1 MFEFQVW
8 RAAVLVGAL
17 AASGGALA
25 STKHL
30 APIPPATLALME
42 SKGLSAAS
50 PILMR
55 AYKKEGEIEV
65 WKKGDDG
72 RFVRLKTFPICR
84 WSGQLGPKTAQ
95 GDRQV
100 PEGFYAV
107 TPAQLN
113 PNSSYHLSFD
123 IGYPNAYD
131 RLYGGS
137 GAFLMVHGACS
148 SSGCFAMTN
157 SGVSEI
163 YAIVREAFAAGQAA
177 FQFQSFPF
185 RMTAENLAK
194 HRSDQHIAFWRQ
206 LKEGSDRFEAT
217 GEEPV
222 VGVAF
227 GRYAFAPSADP
238 AKESL
243 VKARRAREDAAV
255 AALSRKKPAVTV
267 TYLDGGMHKSFQAQ
281 MKRGT
286 LRDVSQPQALAEAG
300 REVVVG
306 GAPEQP
312 AKLADAKTTDAKPS
326 EAKAADTK
334 TADGKAAAKRGA
346 AKAAAVPAGA
356 PAPTPERPFYQ
367 RVLDAFT
374 PTPASAGPAPASAG
388 GRT

>member
-1 MFEFQVW
+1 VFEFQVW
-8 RAAVLVGAL
+8 RAAVVVGAL
-17 AASGGALA
+17 AASGAALA

-30 APIPPATLALME
+30 TPVPPATLALME
-42 SKGLSAAS
+42 TKGLSPAS

-65 WKKGDDG
+65 WKKGNDG
-72 RFVRLKTFPICR
+72 RFVHLKTFPICR

-157 SGVSEI
+157 RGVSEI
-163 YAIVREAFAAGQAA
+163 YALVREAFAAGQPA

-222 VGVAF
+222 VGVAS
-227 GRYAFAPSADP
+227 GRYAFAPSTDP
-238 AKESL
+238 AKEAL

-255 AALSRKKPAVTV
+255 AALSRKKPAITV
-267 TYLDGGMHKSFQAQ
+267 TYVDGGMHKSFLAQ
-281 MKRGT
+281 VKRGT

-306 GAPEQP
+306 GPPEQP
-312 AKLADAKTTDAKPS
+312 AKLADAKATDVKAEAK
-326 EAKAADTK
+326 AKAADST
-334 TADGKAAAKRGA
+334 TADGKAAGKRGA
-346 AKAAAVPAGA
+346 TKAASVPAA
-356 PAPTPERPFYQ
+356 PAPVPERPFYQ
-367 RVLDAFT
+367 RVLDAFS
-374 PTPASAGPAPASAG
+374 PAPASAGPAPASAG